1 MSKIKNIMK
10 PLKVKYNRYIP
21 FKGYVAITLFN
32 TIFIREEF
40 KSDHVNKITYNHES
54 IHQVQAYDF
63 GIGFCGYIIFYLLYL
78 LEWILK
84 LPTALFGYKPY
95 RSISFEQE
103 CFKYQTD
110 FNYLK
115 NRKRFNWV
123 KYIFKLVK

>member
-1 MSKIKNIMK
+1 MK

-40 KSDHVNKITYNHES
+40 KSDHINKITYNHES

-84 LPTALFGYKPY
+84 LPFALFGYKAY

-103 CFKYQTD
+103 AYNNQYNL
-110 FNYLK
+110 NYLK
-115 NRKRFNWV
+115 SRKKYAWV